1 MVATGETPLGKLY
14 LLPVPDSITVQQPAD
29 LLKDPMTVWL
39 LNVRTVSGY
48 TALGLA
54 ILAGIFGKDE
64 SGDLL

>member
-1 MVATGETPLGKLY
+1 MIGESFSSVGNSMVATGETPLGKLY
-14 LLPVPDSITVQQPAD
+14 LLPVPDSI
-29 LLKDPMTVWL
+29 TVWL

-54 ILAGIFGKDE
+54 ILAGILGKDE